1 MNQLQKTK
9 QDFPSLKSKIIYF
22 DSACQSLRP
31 KQVIEAIKDYYENY
45 PACAGRS
52 AHKWGRK
59 VTEKIW
65 QTRQKIAKFINAR
78 KPEEIIFTRN
88 TTESINLVAS
98 CLKPKKVLTTDKEH
112 NSNLMPWQ
120 ILNCE
125 HRICKFDLT
134 DFVEKSQGVDLI
146 SVVYTSNLD
155 GETINLNKIKKN
167 NTLLLVDGAQAVPH
181 KKIDVQ
187 KLGIDF
193 LAFSG
198 HKMLGPSGIG
208 VLYAKKELL
217 EKMPVF
223 MTGGETVRW
232 TTYNKHELL
241 PPPEKFEAGLQNYAG
256 IIGLGTAIDYL
267 DKIINQIT
275 DCEFELNKFATEE
288 LKKLPVKILGP
299 EDPSQRG
306 SIISFYSDKMS
317 SHQIALMLDEIANIA
332 VRSGQFCCH
341 SWFNAN
347 KIKDAVR
354 ASFYFYNNAEEV
366 KIFIE
371 TLKKILY

>member
-1 MNQLQKTK
+1 MKLERLRES
-9 QDFPSLKSKIIYF
+9 FPSLNNKIIYF
-22 DSACQSLRP
+22 DSACQALRP

-52 AHKWGRK
+52 SHQWGRK

-65 QTRQKIAKFINAR
+65 QARQRIAKFINAK

-88 TTESINLVAS
+88 TTEGINLVAH

-112 NSNLMPWQ
+112 NSNLVPWQ
-120 ILNCE
+120 TLGCE
-125 HRICKFDLT
+125 HRICRFDLA
-134 DFVEKSQGVDLI
+134 DFVEKAKDVDLI
-146 SVVYTSNLD
+146 SVVHTSNLD
-155 GETINLNKIKKN
+155 GETINLGKIKKN
-167 NTLLLVDGAQAVPH
+167 NALLLLDSAQFMPH
-181 KKIDVQ
+181 KKINVQ
-187 KLGIDF
+187 KLNIDF

-208 VLYAKKELL
+208 VLYGKKHLL

-223 MTGGETVRW
+223 MTGGDTVRW

-241 PPPEKFEAGLQNYAG
+241 PLPEKFEAGLQNYAG
-256 IIGLGTAIDYL
+256 IIGLGAAINYL
-267 DKIINQIT
+267 DKIIDKIS
-275 DCEFELNKFATEE
+275 DYEFELNKFATEE
-288 LKKLPVKILGP
+288 LKKLPIKILGP
-299 EDPSQRG
+299 EDHKKRG
-306 SIISFYSDKMS
+306 SIVSFYSDKMP
-317 SHQIALMLDEIANIA
+317 SHQIALMLDEISNIA

-347 KIKDAVR
+347 KIRDAVR
-354 ASFYFYNNAEEV
+354 LSFYFYNTEEEV

-371 TLKKILY
+371 TLKKIL

>member
-1 MNQLQKTK
+1 MDRLLKTRG
-9 QDFPSLKSKIIYF
+9 DFPSTKNKIIYF

-31 KQVIEAIKDYYENY
+31 KHVIEAIKDYYENY
-45 PACAGRS
+45 PACASRS
-52 AHKWGRK
+52 AHQWARK

-65 QTRQKIAKFINAR
+65 QTRQKIAKFINAK

-88 TTESINLVAS
+88 TTEGINLVAY
-98 CLKPKKVLTTDKEH
+98 CLKPKRVLTTDKEH
-112 NSNLMPWQ
+112 NSNLLPWQ
-120 ILNCE
+120 VLKCE
-125 HRICKFDLT
+125 HRICRFDLA
-134 DFVEKSQGVDLI
+134 DFAQKAKDVDLI

-155 GETINLNKIKKN
+155 GTTIKLNQIKKN
-167 NTLLLVDGAQAVPH
+167 NALLLVDGAQFVPH
-181 KKIDVQ
+181 RRIDVQ
-187 KLGIDF
+187 KLDLDF

-223 MTGGETVRW
+223 MTGGETARW
-232 TTYNKHELL
+232 TTYKEHEFL
-241 PPPEKFEAGLQNYAG
+241 PAPEKFEPGLQNYAG
-256 IIGLGTAIDYL
+256 IIGLNAAVDYL
-267 DKIINQIT
+267 DKIIDQIPEY
-275 DCEFELNKFATEE
+275 EFELNKLATEG

-299 EDPSQRG
+299 IEPEQRG
-306 SIISFYSDKMS
+306 SIISFYSEKMS

-347 KIKDAVR
+347 NIKDAVR
-354 ASFYFYNNAEEV
+354 LSFYFYNSKEEI
-366 KIFIE
+366 KIFVE
-371 TLKKILY
+371 TLKKIL